1 MGRLFDE
8 KGKSREV
15 VRKWLEKQT
24 VRGADPDRATN
35 LQRILHSGDEKMTKN
50 PVQASE
56 KASLALCDH
65 GQDQVQAS
73 TNFPVQLTEVRDG
86 LRD

>member
-56 KASLALCDH
+56 KLASRCVIT
-65 GQDQVQAS
+65 G
-73 TNFPVQLTEVRDG
+73 RIRCK
-86 LRD
+86 LRQIFQSS